1 MSPTSTDQITLT
13 GSQRRE
19 LTRLTRAARTE
30 QRLVM
35 RAAIV
40 LAAAAGQANTQIA
53 RRLQISEDT
62 VRKWRYVPGKR
73 AGVPEAMW
81 FNVPIHFVL
90 E

>member
-1 MSPTSTDQITLT
+1 MSPTSPDQITLT
-13 GSQRRE
+13 SSQRRE

-30 QRLVM
+30 QRLAM

-62 VRKWRYVPGKR
+62 VRKWRHRWCGGCPGLR
-73 AGVPEAMW
+73 G
-81 FNVPIHFVL
+81 I
-90 E
+90 